1 MKIIIATTPQPGH
14 LNPLLTAGRLLIDAG
29 HEVHVT
35 SGSPFREKA
44 EAIGARF
51 TPLLPSA
58 DLDMANIDAL
68 FPQRKTLTPGPE
80 QIRFDCERVFIDTI
94 PAQFETLENILR
106 EFHADLILVDT
117 LFAGTLPFLLGARPT
132 RPKIVGLGVTFLP
145 LHRDDHAPHF
155 MGLLPTEEPSLLETY
170 QQLATQVDK
179 DFDSPIRAY
188 TDTVLARLGASALPM
203 PFFDALVTL
212 PDLFLQPTVAS
223 FEYPRRDLPQSV
235 HFIGALPLASSSLV
249 TSDIHAALDSG
260 KRVILVT
267 QGTIAN
273 ADLGQLIGPTLT
285 ALADRDDVMI
295 LATTGGR
302 AISEIPADIPAN
314 ALVTTFLPFDQI
326 MPNVDVLVTN
336 GGYGTVTQALSL
348 GIPLAVAGLTE
359 YKPEVAAR
367 VAWCGAG
374 IDMRIDKATPA
385 QISDAVDA
393 LLSDP
398 RYKSRAVEIG
408 GEFARADGP
417 SQLCEWL
424 VSLVDVRAEA
434 EVDQ

>member
-1 MKIIIATTPQPGH
+1 
-14 LNPLLTAGRLLIDAG
+14 
-29 HEVHVT
+29 
-35 SGSPFREKA
+35 
-44 EAIGARF
+44 
-51 TPLLPSA
+51 
-58 DLDMANIDAL
+58 
-68 FPQRKTLTPGPE
+68 
-80 QIRFDCERVFIDTI
+80 
-94 PAQFETLENILR
+94 
-106 EFHADLILVDT
+106 
-117 LFAGTLPFLLGARPT
+117 
-132 RPKIVGLGVTFLP
+132 
-145 LHRDDHAPHF
+145 
-155 MGLLPTEEPSLLETY
+155 
-170 QQLATQVDK
+170 
-179 DFDSPIRAY
+179 
-188 TDTVLARLGASALPM
+188 
-203 PFFDALVTL
+203 
-212 PDLFLQPTVAS
+212 
-223 FEYPRRDLPQSV
+223 
-235 HFIGALPLASSSLV
+235 
-249 TSDIHAALDSG
+249 
-260 KRVILVT
+260 VILVT